1 MASIVVRGV
10 ELVDTQH
17 GRRGLLPDAGR
28 TVIGKFDSRRFE
40 CTLQDLRGHAR
51 HGFLALKIAYEEN
64 FDAGG
69 GCEAIFAPVEK
80 SAGGA
85 ALGGG
90 HGRYIAILRR
100 DRHSGPGRLG
110 LFGLVPPQ

>member
-1 MASIVVRGV
+1 MTSVVVRGV
-10 ELVDTQH
+10 ELVEAQH
-17 GRRGLLPDAGR
+17 GRRGLLPHAR
-28 TVIGKFDSRRFE
+28 RAVIGKLDSRGFE
-40 CTLQDLRGHAR
+40 RALQRLGTHAR
-51 HGFLALKIAYEEN
+51 HGFFTLEIAQDEN

-90 HGRYIAILRR
+90 HGRYMAILRR
-100 DRHSGPGRLG
+100 DRHSGPARLR

>member
-1 MASIVVRGV
+1 MERCEAPRNPGGGSPGFRFAPS
-10 ELVDTQH
+10 
-17 GRRGLLPDAGR
+17 GLRLLWHQ
-28 TVIGKFDSRRFE
+28 SSFE
-40 CTLQDLRGHAR
+40 RALQSLSTHAR
-51 HGFLALKIAYEEN
+51 YGFFTLEIAQDEN

-90 HGRYIAILRR
+90 HGRYMAILRR
-100 DRHSGPGRLG
+100 DRHSGPARLRR
-110 LFGLVPPQ
+110 FGLVPPQ

>member
-1 MASIVVRGV
+1 MASVVVRGV
-10 ELVDTQH
+10 ELVEAQY
-17 GRRGLLPDAGR
+17 GRRGLLPDAR
-28 TVIGKFDSRRFE
+28 RAVIGKFDSRRFKR
-40 CTLQDLRGHAR
+40 TLQNLSGHAR
-51 HGFLALKIAYEEN
+51 HGFFTLEIAYDEN

-100 DRHSGPGRLG
+100 DRHSGLERLR
-110 LFGLVPPQ
+110 LFGLAPPQ